1 MLFPI
6 PSIPIAC
13 IRPEQ
18 YFPNIGACSINEA
31 QANTRG
37 GAYDPRNMY
46 TITVRMDNDLF
57 IMIGGREVF
66 SLPMGDLGKS
76 ISNTLSWGLSAGLIP
91 FLERTFSIIFMH
103 LSP

>member
-1 MLFPI
+1 MLFHI

-66 SLPMGDLGKS
+66 SLPMGDLGKVFR
-76 ISNTLSWGLSAGLIP
+76 TLCRGG
-91 FLERTFSIIFMH
+91 FL
-103 LSP
+103 LG